1 MIRDLA
7 VYRHGTRVDVPTV
20 SQAHQEVHVGGG
32 FLWLGLLEP
41 TAEEFDE
48 AAKVLGLHPVAV
60 EDAVKAH
67 QRPKVDIFDQ
77 TVFCVL
83 RTVFYDDAASSV
95 DTGEVMVFCG
105 PDFVVTVRHGIGA
118 ELATTR
124 ADLESRPDFLALGPY
139 SVLHAVL
146 DTVVDEYVKVSAEL
160 EHDVSQIEELV
171 FADNAESDAADI
183 YFLKRE
189 VIEFKRAVKPL
200 RGEMEHI
207 ANAGLPGLTAALM
220 PFMRDVTD
228 HVLRVCDSVDDLD
241 ELLTGMLAADLSQQQ
256 VRQNEDMRRITAW
269 VAVAAVPTMVAGI
282 YGMNF
287 DNMPELRWRYGY
299 FTVCGLL
306 LVACTVLWRR
316 FRKSG
321 WL

>member
-7 VYRHGTRVDVPTV
+7 VYRDGRRLDTSSV
-20 SQAHQEVHVGGG
+20 SAAFDGVRQDGG
-32 FLWLGLLEP
+32 FLWVGLVEP
-41 TAEEFDE
+41 TEAEFSE
-48 AAKVLGLHPVAV
+48 AASVLGLHPVAV

-67 QRPKVDIFDQ
+67 QRPKFEIFGE

-95 DTGEVMVFCG
+95 DTGEVMIFCG
-105 PDFVVTVRHGIGA
+105 ADFVVTVRHGIGA
-118 ELATTR
+118 ELAATR
-124 ADLESRPDFLALGPY
+124 ADMESRPEVLERGPY
-139 SVLHAVL
+139 AVLHAVL
-146 DTVVDEYVKVSAEL
+146 DTVVDEYVRVSAEL

-171 FADNAESDAADI
+171 FADNTESDAADI

-189 VIEFKRAVKPL
+189 VIAFKRAVKPL
-200 RGEMEHI
+200 RGEMERVT
-207 ANAGLPGLTAALM
+207 AAGLPGLTPELM
-220 PFMRDVTD
+220 PFMRDVAD
-228 HVLRVCDSVDDLD
+228 HVLRVCDSVDGLD

-299 FTVCGLL
+299 FAVCGFL
-306 LVACTVLWRR
+306 LVACATLWRR
-316 FRKSG
+316 FRKAG

>member
-7 VYRHGTRVDVPTV
+7 IYRDGIRIPTASV
-20 SQAHQEVHVGGG
+20 SDAATSVNAEGG
-32 FLWLGLLEP
+32 FLWLGLVEP
-41 TAEEFDE
+41 TDEEFAE
-48 AAKVLGLHPVAV
+48 AADVLELHPVAV

-67 QRPKVDIFDQ
+67 QRPKVEIFDS

-83 RTVFYDDAASSV
+83 RTVFYDDSTSSV
-95 DTGEVMVFCG
+95 NTGEVMIFCG
-105 PDFVVTVRHGIGA
+105 PNFVVTVRHGVGA

-124 ADLESRPDFLALGPY
+124 ASLEKAPARLAAGPY
-139 SVLHAVL
+139 SVVHAVL
-146 DTVVDEYVKVSAEL
+146 DAVVDDYVTVSTEL

-171 FADNAESDAADI
+171 FAENADSDAADI

-200 RGEMEHI
+200 RLEMDRI
-207 ANAGLPGLTAALM
+207 AASGLPRMPAELL
-220 PFMRDVTD
+220 PFMRDVQD
-228 HVLRVCDSVDDLD
+228 HVLRVCDAVDDID

-269 VAVAAVPTMVAGI
+269 VAVAAVPTMVAGV

-299 FTVCGLL
+299 YVVCGALAI
-306 LVACTVLWRR
+306 ACGYLWRR
-316 FRKSG
+316 FRRAG

>member
-7 VYRHGTRVDVPTV
+7 VYRDGTRIDAPTV
-20 SQAHQEVHVGGG
+20 SQAHEEVQARGG
-32 FLWLGLLEP
+32 FLWLGLVEP

-48 AAKVLGLHPVAV
+48 AAEVLGLHPVAV

-105 PDFVVTVRHGIGA
+105 PDFVVSVRHGIGA

-124 ADLESRPDFLALGPY
+124 ADLESRPEVLALGPY
-139 SVLHAVL
+139 AVLHAVL
-146 DTVVDEYVKVSAEL
+146 DTVVDEYVTVSDEL

-200 RGEMEHI
+200 RGEMERI
-207 ANAGLPGLTAALM
+207 TTAGLPGLTPELM
-220 PFMRDVTD
+220 PFMRDVSD
-228 HVLRVCDSVDDLD
+228 HVMRVCDSVDGID

-306 LVACTVLWRR
+306 VIACGVLWRR